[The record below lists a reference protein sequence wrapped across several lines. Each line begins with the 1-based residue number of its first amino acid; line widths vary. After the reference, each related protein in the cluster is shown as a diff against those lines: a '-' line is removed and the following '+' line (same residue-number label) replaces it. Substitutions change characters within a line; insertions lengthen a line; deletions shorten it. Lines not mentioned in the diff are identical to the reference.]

1 MLPDGLS
8 FDELNKLYDEQ
19 HDTEEKRRSMP
30 YEKYFGEM
38 DLSEEQIERRKETA
52 GRVEEFVTL
61 ALMTLYYMQLAE
73 VSDYGSVMSD
83 VEQSYTSLLED
94 LGAPLT
100 EFFSSQHPAS
110 MASDIVNTVMK
121 APEEI
126 YNYTVDR
133 AKMIAENEANFIWAD
148 AEFQDAML
156 TGKTRKRWSAIID
169 KRTRDTHREVN
180 GTVVSISEPFYVGGY
195 LMNFPGD
202 QSLGAGAEEIVNCRC
217 SVIYY

>member
-83 VEQSYTSLLED
+83 VEQSYASLLED
-94 LGAPLT
+94 LGVPLT

-133 AKMIAENEANFIWAD
+133 AKMIAENEANFIWTD

-180 GTVVSISEPFYVGGY
+180 GTVVPISEPFYVGGY